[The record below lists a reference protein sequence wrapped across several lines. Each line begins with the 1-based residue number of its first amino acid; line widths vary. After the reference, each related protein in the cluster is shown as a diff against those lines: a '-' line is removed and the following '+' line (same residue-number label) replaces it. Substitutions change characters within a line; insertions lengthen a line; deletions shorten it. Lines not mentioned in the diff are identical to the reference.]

1 MSSKKRGLG
10 KGLGELLANTL
21 GEIEEAVSVSEGQSE
36 EGGAQGTLPSPALN
50 REKLVSLPVEAIKA
64 GPFQPRNSI
73 NDEGIEQL
81 ADSIR
86 TQGVIQPILVRKNI
100 SGAYYEILAG
110 ERRWRA
116 SQKVGLEYIPA
127 IIKDVTDEAAMAI
140 GLIENIQR
148 EDLNPVEEARALK
161 KLADDLS
168 LTHLQVAEMVGKSR
182 ASVTNLIRLLSL
194 NADVQGMLARQE
206 IEMGHARALLGVR
219 GHLQSQ
225 MAKTV
230 MQRGLS
236 VRETERIISRLQE
249 VETDEVLFN
258 TRVDPDIRRLEQDLA
273 EKLGAAV
280 TIRHSGKGKGTVVI
294 RYSNPEE
301 LDGILAHIQ

>member
-21 GEIEEAVSVSEGQSE
+21 GEIEEAVSVSEGSVE
-36 EGGAQGTLPSPALN
+36 DSNTSALPAPALN
-50 REKLVSLPVEAIKA
+50 REKLVSLSVEAIKA
-64 GPFQPRNSI
+64 GPFQPRNTI

-100 SGAYYEILAG
+100 GGAYYEILAG

-116 SQKVGLEYIPA
+116 SKKAGLEYIPA
-127 IIKDVTDEAAMAI
+127 IIKDVTDDAAMAI

-148 EDLNPVEEARALK
+148 EDLNPVEEAKALK

-194 NADVQGMLARQE
+194 NPDVQGMLARQE

-230 MQRGLS
+230 VQRGLS

-258 TRVDPDIRRLEQDLA
+258 TREDPDIRRLEQDLA

-294 RYSNPEE
+294 RYSNTEE